1 MTRQHSI
8 FVSAKSTM
16 AFCIFSIVLNVCI
29 VSIGH
34 SQTAKEKLSVS
45 EQLAIAAKKATVQ
58 KYLLRYKFEEGDVVY
73 WQTEQVDN
81 GEVSLQ
87 KKKELTRSRTLSTKK
102 WRITGIDK
110 NGNISA
116 VQSLADVDMWQQ
128 IDQLPPTSYNS
139 RTDSKP
145 PIKFE
150 NIADTIGIELVNFK
164 FEPNGNLLEKK
175 ANYSD
180 VELGMGR
187 IVVEF
192 PTEAIAVGHKWY
204 HNRVI
209 KAALPTGQIKKIRIR
224 RMFQLVDVKHQV
236 AKIGV
241 QTQIL
246 TPIHDP
252 EIEVQ
257 IMDQLTQ
264 GFIRFDIQK
273 GRILSRE
280 YHWNRTVQGFS
291 TADSLKR
298 YVGRFKQTPKS
309 KDAVELAAKAAIPDT
324 VNIRLI
330 NDGPIL
336 RQ

>member
-1 MTRQHSI
+1 MTRQNSVFI
-8 FVSAKSTM
+8 SAKSTLVL
-16 AFCIFSIVLNVCI
+16 CILFSLLNMCI
-29 VSIGH
+29 HSTGH
-34 SQTAKEKLSVS
+34 SQIEKKKLSVS
-45 EQLAIAAKKATVQ
+45 EQLAIASKKATLQ
-58 KYLLRYKFEEGDVVY
+58 KYLLQYKFKEDDVVY

-102 WRITGIDK
+102 WRIVGVDK
-110 NGNISA
+110 DGNISA
-116 VQSLADVDMWQQ
+116 VQSLVDVDMWQQ
-128 IDQLPPTSYNS
+128 IDQFPPTSYNS

-145 PIKFE
+145 PVKFE
-150 NIADTIGIELVNFK
+150 NIADTVGIELVNFK
-164 FEPNGNLLEKK
+164 FTPSGALLEKK
-175 ANYSD
+175 ANYTD

-192 PTEAIAVGHKWY
+192 PLEEIAVGHKWF

-224 RMFQLVDVKHQV
+224 RMFQLADVKHQV

-241 QTQIL
+241 RTQIL

-257 IMDQLTQ
+257 IMDQLTE
-264 GFIRFDIQK
+264 GYIRFDIQT

-298 YVGRFKQTPKS
+298 YVGRFTQKPKS
-309 KDAVELAAKAAIPDT
+309 RDAVELAAKTAIPDT
-324 VNIRLI
+324 VKIRLI
-330 NDGPIL
+330 NDGPIF
-336 RQ
+336 R